1 MIAVI
6 DDANKHIYFVSEN
19 IKKFSFSEAIEIL
32 KMFQDEIVSVVP
44 IQAIPAK
51 NLIEMISRSSSSIS
65 QVGNVSNSNSKLN
78 VSDMQYIVP
87 TRASAVI
94 VAGLNPPLM
103 FENGYDYRN
112 IDSIKNSYGGSVPH
126 QIEKL
131 IATGKL
137 KYVDSSSIPDLER
150 KKNESIQFAKRK
162 HKNGGRKVD
171 SDESADYDSDDSDD
185 RRFRNA
191 ARINL

>member
-1 MIAVI
+1 MIAII
-6 DDANKHIYFVSEN
+6 DDANKNIYFISDG
-19 IKKFSFSEAIEIL
+19 IKKFSFPEAFEIL
-32 KMFQDEIVSVVP
+32 KMFQDETISVVP
-44 IQAIPAK
+44 VQSIPAR
-51 NLIEMISRSSSSIS
+51 NLMDIMARGLPSQNNVKVVASTPSSSS
-65 QVGNVSNSNSKLN
+65 
-78 VSDMQYIVP
+78 SDMQYIVP

-103 FENGYDYRN
+103 FENGYDCRN
-112 IDSIKNSYGGSVPH
+112 VDSIKNSYGGSIPH

-131 IATGKL
+131 IANGKL
-137 KYVDSSSIPDLER
+137 KYVDSSAVPELER

-171 SDESADYDSDDSDD
+171 SDDSFDIDSDDSDD
-185 RRFRNA
+185 RRVRNA